1 MPDRIGTEQFGRV
14 PRLIACGVRNRNQNA
29 APSKGTFMATPG
41 PARPKVSD
49 WTKPAAMAIPKEG
62 YFTLEQ
68 GRYGPIFPK
77 TPANYGFTL
86 IAKVKPG
93 REEATR
99 AHGKTIENAIAG
111 NPSALAPLRLH
122 YLRW

>member
-49 WTKPAAMAIPKEG
+49 WTKPTAMAIIGPKPA
-62 YFTLEQ
+62 TNL
-68 GRYGPIFPK
+68 FP
-77 TPANYGFTL
+77 N
-86 IAKVKPG
+86 
-93 REEATR
+93 RC
-99 AHGKTIENAIAG
+99 
-111 NPSALAPLRLH
+111 S
-122 YLRW
+122 